1 MTDRIAGD
9 GWKDSAD
16 AWLASLGDQ
25 GDFSRR
31 FVLDAPMMQ
40 QALVGSPRRALD
52 VGCGEGRFCRM
63 LQAQGVGTVGID
75 PTPALLARAKALD
88 PDGDYRDGRAE
99 ALDFE
104 DGSFDLVVSYLTLID
119 IPDIRAAIPEMVRV
133 LKPGGRLLIANLTS
147 FNTAGLGGLGWI
159 RTAGGKP
166 AYALDRYL
174 EERVEWITWAGIRI
188 RNHHRP
194 LETYMTLL
202 LNQGLILKH
211 FAEPPPLGGDPAV
224 ADKYRRAP
232 WLMMMA
238 WERPAGESV
247 PAR

>member
-1 MTDRIAGD
+1 MSDPLSTD
-9 GWKDSAD
+9 GWTDSAD
-16 AWLASLGDQ
+16 AWLESLGDQ

-31 FVLDAPMMQ
+31 WVLDAPMLE
-40 QALVGSPRRALD
+40 QALAGSPARALD

-63 LQAQGVGTVGID
+63 LQAHGVETAGID
-75 PTPALLARAKALD
+75 PTPALLAQARARD

-104 DGSFDLVVSYLTLID
+104 DDAFDLVVSYLTLID

-159 RTAGGKP
+159 RTANGKP
-166 AYALDRYL
+166 AYALDCYL
-174 EERVEWITWAGIRI
+174 EERAEWITWAGIKI
-188 RNHHRP
+188 RNWHRP
-194 LETYMTLL
+194 LETYMSLL
-202 LNQGLILKH
+202 LGEGLILKY
-211 FAEPPPLGGDPAV
+211 FAEPPPRGGDPAI

-238 WERPAGESV
+238 WEK
-247 PAR
+247 PARSQSAR

>member
-1 MTDRIAGD
+1 MTDPIAAD
-9 GWKDSAD
+9 GWSDSAD
-16 AWLASLGDQ
+16 AWMTSLGDQ

-40 QALVGSPRRALD
+40 QAVAGTPRRALD

-63 LQAQGVGTVGID
+63 LQAQGIETVGVD
-75 PTPALLARAKALD
+75 PTPALLARARTLD
-88 PDGDYRDGRAE
+88 PAGDYREGRGE
-99 ALDFE
+99 ALAFE
-104 DGSFDLVVSYLTLID
+104 DGAFDLVVSYLTLID
-119 IPDIRAAIPEMVRV
+119 IPDIRAAISEMVRV
-133 LKPGGRLLIANLTS
+133 LRPGGRLLIANLTS

-159 RTAGGKP
+159 RTTGGKP

-174 EERVEWITWAGIRI
+174 EERAEWITWADIKI

-202 LNQGLILKH
+202 LDQGLVLKH
-211 FAEPPPLGGDPAV
+211 FAEPAPSGGDPVV

-238 WERPAGESV
+238 WDRPAAGEA
-247 PAR
+247 PC